1 MGELVDGVLDAIRA
15 DAHEVYVPAWFK
27 DIVIT
32 KAGDLSGFLAGS
44 AEFVRSQGS
53 YITRP
58 PAFQVLIFG
67 ACAAGGGWAAR
78 PGSNPSWRS
87 TRPPG
92 RLSPDP
98 ASPSRRP
105 GGRGAGRTR
114 PR

>member
-58 PAFQVLIFG
+58 PGLSSAHFRCVRSRRRMG
-67 ACAAGGGWAAR
+67 R
-78 PGSNPSWRS
+78 PTRIEPVVEINPTARS
-87 TRPPG
+87 TESRPCF
-92 RLSPDP
+92 
-98 ASPSRRP
+98 AQ
-105 GGRGAGRTR
+105 
-114 PR
+114 